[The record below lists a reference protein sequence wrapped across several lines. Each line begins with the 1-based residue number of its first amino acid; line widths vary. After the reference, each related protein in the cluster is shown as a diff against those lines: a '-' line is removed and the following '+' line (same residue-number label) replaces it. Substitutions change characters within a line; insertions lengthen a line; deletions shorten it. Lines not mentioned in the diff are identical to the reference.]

1 MSGRRVALSFVT
13 ESPSHENTRH
23 DHSMDLLPHAFLF
36 RFAVPIAYVANLPK
50 RGQWPLGKEATP
62 LPMFSALD
70 GDASNVIVSTA
81 WNENGFGIAAEVS
94 GKSESPYAQPDD
106 PATGDGLHLWI
117 DTRNAQGAHRAS
129 RFCHRFALLPA
140 IGRGKSATPGVRTVE
155 IPRARDASQNIDLAL
170 IRFAIDVS
178 KTGYRL
184 EAWLPKETLHGFDP
198 EASPRLGFHA
208 VLKDSE
214 LGDRSL
220 TVSDAFPTDH
230 DPSLWT
236 TLELSRS

>member
-1 MSGRRVALSFVT
+1 
-13 ESPSHENTRH
+13 
-23 DHSMDLLPHAFLF
+23 MDLLPHAFLF
-36 RFAVPIAYVANLPK
+36 RFAVPIPYAAGLPK
-50 RGQWPLGKEATP
+50 RGAWPIGKEATA

-70 GDASNVIVSTA
+70 GDVSTIVLSAA
-81 WNENGFGIAAEVS
+81 WNEDGFGIAAEIC
-94 GKSESPYAQPDD
+94 GKSEAPYAQPDD
-106 PATGDGLHLWI
+106 PASGDGLHIWI

-140 IGRGKSATPGVRTVE
+140 IGRGKSAKPGVRSVE
-155 IPRARDASQNIDLAL
+155 IPRAREASHDVDLAL
-170 IRFAIDVS
+170 VRFAVDVS

-184 EAWLPKETLHGFDP
+184 EAWFPKETLHGFDP

-208 VLKDSE
+208 IMKDSE

-230 DPSLWT
+230 DPSMWT
-236 TLELSRS
+236 TLEFVRE

>member
-1 MSGRRVALSFVT
+1 
-13 ESPSHENTRH
+13 
-23 DHSMDLLPHAFLF
+23 MDLLPHAFLF
-36 RFAVPIAYVANLPK
+36 RFAVPIPYAAVLPK
-50 RGQWPLGKEATP
+50 RGEWPIGKVATA

-70 GDASNVIVSTA
+70 GEVSNVVVAAA
-81 WNENGFGIAAEVS
+81 WNDDGLGIAAEVS
-94 GKSESPYAQPDD
+94 GKSEAPYAQPDD
-106 PATGDGLHLWI
+106 PASGDGLHIWI

-140 IGRGKSATPGVRTVE
+140 IVRGKSAKPGMRTVD
-155 IPRARDASQNIDLAL
+155 IPRAREASQNVDLSL
-170 IRFAIDVS
+170 IRFAVDVG

-184 EAWLPKETLHGFDP
+184 EAWFPKETLHGFDP

-208 VLKDSE
+208 VVKDSE

-230 DPSLWT
+230 DPSMWT
-236 TLELSRS
+236 TLELNPD